1 MGFLRGRL
9 GSQIGRFLRSKI
21 ISYFCQKLALLTL
34 LKTNFFLFFFCFFLG
49 GGGGSCH
56 SPTGATVQWNCHY
69 IKGNDLWP
77 SHIGNGIK
85 EHKTA
90 SNWGLFYI

>member
-21 ISYFCQKLALLTL
+21 ISYSVKNWHSLRQISWV
-34 LKTNFFLFFFCFFLG
+34 FFFG
-49 GGGGSCH
+49 GGGGGGGRVA
-56 SPTGATVQWNCHY
+56 SPTGATVKWNCHC

-77 SHIGNGIK
+77 SHIGNGIE
-85 EHKTA
+85 EHKN
-90 SNWGLFYI
+90 S